1 MEIYISHTSY
11 ILSTFFLIPLFP
23 IVLNSTSPCIT
34 WLPSTS
40 LHSLN
45 TLPNSAPLFPHTH
58 FGLILFHMA
67 PEHRQREHE
76 GNEEKER
83 ARERARG
90 ERRRTGGG
98 GSRKKG
104 WRKKQKRETK
114 NWRRYVGLRQQR
126 RHISGRNAVII
137 LLSLLP
143 LSFFSCISA
152 LVQVSLSNTE
162 VHPLSEYTQE
172 KRRRKEKNKVEG
184 SERFRRLKRVSQPPS
199 SYLILSPL
207 SWLQMGSRSSRTL

>member
-45 TLPNSAPLFPHTH
+45 TLPNSVPLFPH

-98 GSRKKG
+98 GGAEKKD
-104 WRKKQKRETK
+104 E
-114 NWRRYVGLRQQR
+114 
-126 RHISGRNAVII
+126 
-137 LLSLLP
+137 
-143 LSFFSCISA
+143 
-152 LVQVSLSNTE
+152 
-162 VHPLSEYTQE
+162 
-172 KRRRKEKNKVEG
+172 EKNKKGRQKTGEG
-184 SERFRRLKRVSQPPS
+184 
-199 SYLILSPL
+199 
-207 SWLQMGSRSSRTL
+207 M

>member
-1 MEIYISHTSY
+1 MEMYISHTSY

-67 PEHRQREHE
+67 PEHQQREHE
-76 GNEEKER
+76 GNEERER

-98 GSRKKG
+98 GAEKKD
-104 WRKKQKRETK
+104 E
-114 NWRRYVGLRQQR
+114 
-126 RHISGRNAVII
+126 
-137 LLSLLP
+137 
-143 LSFFSCISA
+143 
-152 LVQVSLSNTE
+152 
-162 VHPLSEYTQE
+162 
-172 KRRRKEKNKVEG
+172 EKNKKGRQKTGEG
-184 SERFRRLKRVSQPPS
+184 
-199 SYLILSPL
+199 
-207 SWLQMGSRSSRTL
+207 M